1 MLRFIKGTTF
11 IVLITFSLHSFGE
24 ANKADSKSA
33 ETSNPLSQKETKMKN
48 LISMEVEK
56 YKLENGMTVL
66 LHQDTRIPQVFHQ
79 LLIKVGS
86 RDEETG
92 KTGLAHLFEHMLFK
106 GTKKYTGEEYDKRL
120 ASIGAQHNAYTTYD
134 RTVYHILFPSK
145 ELEMVMEMEA
155 ERLNSL
161 NVNRTNLATEIEVV
175 KEERRLRTDNNP
187 NEVTEPLMASVF
199 KTHSYRRPIIGSMKD
214 ISNLSVE
221 DCKKF
226 YKSYYAPN
234 NVILFLAGD
243 FDVKK
248 AKKWIQKYYGV
259 LEPSSIKEQIV
270 YTEKPQKQART
281 KQIKRPVKAPTLAF
295 AYRGP
300 KIGEE
305 GYYAL
310 EVLSRILIGGES
322 SRLNQLLV
330 YKHKLALTADGG
342 YLALR
347 DAGVFYII
355 VPMVPGAD
363 LQKAKDLLMAE
374 VKKTQSVLVHQK
386 ELLKSVRA
394 TMNYYISSVKS
405 LEGKGELLAVNE
417 AYFNDYRELFKDLG
431 RYQKITPQTIK
442 KYAQMYLSPNK
453 MSLVE
458 LVPK

>member
-1 MLRFIKGTTF
+1 MLRFIKETTF
-11 IVLITFSLHSFGE
+11 IVLITFTLYSFAE
-24 ANKADSKSA
+24 VSKVDSKLA

-56 YKLENGMTVL
+56 YKLKNGMTVL
-66 LHQDTRIPQVFHQ
+66 LHVDTRIPQVYHQ

-106 GTKKYTGEEYDKRL
+106 GTKKYTGEEYSKRL
-120 ASIGAQHNAYTTYD
+120 ASIGAQINAYTTYD
-134 RTVYHILFPSK
+134 RTLYHILLPSK

-175 KEERRLRTDNNP
+175 KEERRLVIDNNP
-187 NEVTEPLMASVF
+187 NEVFEPLMDSVF

-214 ISNLSVE
+214 VSNLSVE
-221 DCKKF
+221 DCKEF
-226 YKSYYAPN
+226 YESYYAPN
-234 NVILFLAGD
+234 NAILVLAGD

-259 LEPSSIKEQIV
+259 LEPSSIKKQIV
-270 YTEKPQKQART
+270 YSEKPQKQARK
-281 KQIKRPVKAPTLAF
+281 KQIKRPVQAPTLAF

-300 KIGEE
+300 KAGEE
-305 GYYAL
+305 GSYAL
-310 EVLSRILIGGES
+310 EVLSHILTGGES
-322 SRLNQLLV
+322 SRLNQFLV
-330 YKHKLALTADGG
+330 YKHKLALAVGG
-342 YLALR
+342 FYYALKEE
-347 DAGVFYII
+347 GIFIII
-355 VPMVPGAD
+355 VSMAPGAD
-363 LQKAKDLLMAE
+363 LQKAKALIRAE
-374 VKKTQSVLVHQK
+374 IKNTQSVLVHQK

-394 TMNYYISSVKS
+394 IMNDYISSVKS
-405 LEGKGELLAVNE
+405 FRGKGELLAVNE
-417 AYFNDYRELFKDLG
+417 AYFNDYRELFKDLD
-431 RYQKITPQTIK
+431 RYQKITAQTIK
-442 KYAQMYLSPNK
+442 KYARMYLSPNK